1 MREVDDKI
9 IYALNSSIPTE
20 SFKGQ
25 KSATEQC
32 KDLYDQINVAHKQRK
47 DAINECIVI
56 TSDNVRVLQK
66 KRDENMDDNNL
77 HKDFKNE
84 QRKVITIIYL

>member
-25 KSATEQC
+25 LDATEQC

-47 DAINECIVI
+47 DVINECIGI
-56 TSDNVRVLQK
+56 TSDNVRHLQK
-66 KRDENMDDNNL
+66 KRDDDILDDANL

-84 QRKVITIIYL
+84 QRKVN

>member
-1 MREVDDKI
+1 MRQVDDKI

-25 KSATEQC
+25 LSATEKC
-32 KDLYDQINVAHKQRK
+32 KDLYDQVNVAHKQRK
-47 DAINECIVI
+47 DIINGCIAI
-56 TSDNVRVLQK
+56 TSDSVRQLQK
-66 KRDENMDDNNL
+66 KRDENLDDINL

-84 QRKVITIIYL
+84 QRKVS